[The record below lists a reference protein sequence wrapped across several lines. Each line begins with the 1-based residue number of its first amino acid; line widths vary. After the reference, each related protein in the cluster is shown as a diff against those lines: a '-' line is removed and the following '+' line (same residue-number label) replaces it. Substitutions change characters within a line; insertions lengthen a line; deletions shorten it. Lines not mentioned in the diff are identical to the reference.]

1 MSRIQYPP
9 VQDAFS
15 NNLVVQQAGKTNFS
29 ITQENEEEKI
39 EIEIET
45 GSGIEESEE
54 EIEAGSRASGF
65 ENGIGSP
72 MPSTQGNG

>member
-9 VQDAFS
+9 VQDALT

-29 ITQENEEEKI
+29 ITQENEEKI

-54 EIEAGSRASGF
+54 EIEAGSRAAGF
-65 ENGIGSP
+65 ENGIGSS